1 MIQPWPFLTP
11 KAWRAKNVAGEKGG
25 SESLPDRGV
34 IAHALESH
42 GDGLAKGKKKKKG
55 KKENTMD
62 RGLVIYE
69 GLFFGDSYSEAEGLC
84 CLYTHRLIHP
94 T

>member
-11 KAWRAKNVAGEKGG
+11 KGEQTKNVAGEKGG

-42 GDGLAKGKKKKKG
+42 GDGLAKGKREKG

-69 GLFFGDSYSEAEGLC
+69 GLFSGIPTAKRKGFVVC
-84 CLYTHRLIHP
+84 IHTQLIHP